1 MTWGIAAV
9 VSTVGSAYM
18 GSEAAKDAA
27 ATSAAASDRASG
39 ISQAQYEQN
48 RRDLMPW
55 MDVARGKELFEGR
68 TPEYED
74 AAAQYLRDNPDVAN
88 NPEYR
93 NNPLKHF
100 QDYGRNEGRGWSD
113 PASRARGFDPDVAS
127 GFEGGTLQ
135 ELAGYGE
142 SKVLTGDYIPASD
155 IPDFDPSSNIQDFN
169 IQGDRPQFDPTVDMA
184 RDPGVAFRRQEQER
198 AIDRNMAGMG
208 KLFSGNRLEEL
219 MARSG
224 DLASQEYGQAYAR
237 NLGEYEVGRAREATG
252 FARDL
257 TGFEQNRL
265 AEEARYGRDVTGY
278 NAEMARENLQYGRGV
293 DEYGRQYGAETDY
306 LNRLANLSQV
316 GQQTAMGM
324 GRMGAQT
331 AAGIGANTVSAGNTQ
346 AAAQMG
352 QASAWQNALGD
363 FAALGTQYAMNQ
375 NQPSYN
381 PSNPSGSFQGN
392 YTGTQ
397 VNPNT
402 GRPWGL

>member
-1 MTWGIAAV
+1 MSGWVAGGAAL
-9 VSTVGSAYM
+9 GALGAGYL
-18 GSEAAKDAA
+18 GAEGAKEAA
-27 ATSAAASDRASG
+27 ATSAASTDRASAL
-39 ISQAQYEQN
+39 QMEQYRQN
-48 RRDLMPW
+48 RQDLMPW
-55 MDVARGKELFEGR
+55 MDAARGSMTGTTFNEAEYNNAVAR
-68 TPEYED
+68 YE
-74 AAAQYLRDNPDVAN
+74 QDVAD
-88 NPEYR
+88 
-93 NNPLKHF
+93 LKGSF
-100 QDYGRNEGRGWSD
+100 GRSNVAYQQERRAIEALGAV
-113 PASRARGFDPDVAS
+113 PSREQFTTKNY
-127 GFEGGTLQ
+127 EGGALQ
-135 ELAGYGE
+135 ELSGYGQ

-155 IPDFDPSSNIQDFN
+155 IPDFDPRSSIQDFN

-198 AIDRNMAGMG
+198 AINRNMAGMG
-208 KLFSGNRLEEL
+208 KLLSGNRMEEL
-219 MARSG
+219 MARGG

-306 LNRLANLSQV
+306 LNRLANLSNV

-346 AAAQMG
+346 AAAQIG
-352 QASAWQNALGD
+352 QASAWQNAIGD
-363 FAALGTQYAMNQ
+363 LTAMGTQYAMRQ
-375 NQPSYN
+375 NQPSYGYN
-381 PSNPSGSFQGN
+381 PSNPSGSFQGD